1 MERSDKVRR
10 KCIQSLLVANYEK
23 DKTVKN
29 TRDITLESNKTCS
42 GFQSKSISSGPF
54 ELFQLSVLFLLAG

>member
-1 MERSDKVRR
+1 MHPKSVFVEYK
-10 KCIQSLLVANYEK
+10 EK
-23 DKTVKN
+23 NKTRKN
-29 TRDITLESNKTCS
+29 TKRLTLESNKTCS